1 MRLIT
6 AESGTC
12 NCPEPR
18 DARGQE
24 ETEAAR
30 EEMGRGDR
38 ETERDTDTEGR
49 STSTVPVS
57 QGWPREPAGL
67 QQREGLQADSL
78 CCFSEISMIFCHF
91 FPGLRPGE
99 KLGERSSC
107 GLGPGQGCADC
118 KHATGQVPRLTQVPP
133 ETTWRLQDLHHYS
146 CESEEKNKKE
156 SQRRGEGMWGRGGC
170 QVGRP
175 EPRTWH

>member
-1 MRLIT
+1 M

-49 STSTVPVS
+49 STITVPVS
-57 QGWPREPAGL
+57 QGSPREPAGL
-67 QQREGLQADSL
+67 QQREGL
-78 CCFSEISMIFCHF
+78 
-91 FPGLRPGE
+91 
-99 KLGERSSC
+99 
-107 GLGPGQGCADC
+107 
-118 KHATGQVPRLTQVPP
+118 
-133 ETTWRLQDLHHYS
+133 
-146 CESEEKNKKE
+146 
-156 SQRRGEGMWGRGGC
+156 
-170 QVGRP
+170 
-175 EPRTWH
+175 